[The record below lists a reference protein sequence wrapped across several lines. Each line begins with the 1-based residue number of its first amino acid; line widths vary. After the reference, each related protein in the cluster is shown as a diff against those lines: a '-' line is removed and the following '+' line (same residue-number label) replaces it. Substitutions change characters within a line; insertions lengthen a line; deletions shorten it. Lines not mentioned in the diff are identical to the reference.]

1 MGPEGHKDAI
11 LILVWLWLFEEIQSA
26 QKNRQLHFWWILPAL
41 RLTTYTDVSLE
52 SISSS
57 LLSSH

>member
-26 QKNRQLHFWWILPAL
+26 QKKPAAPLLVDTAGIAFNYLH
-41 RLTTYTDVSLE
+41 
-52 SISSS
+52 
-57 LLSSH
+57 